1 VFIKSRPSPFVNL
14 QFRNFLEG
22 VIMAEQEADAP
33 AELDWPAAGIARI
46 RLTRASS
53 HNTLTTELLDTL
65 NRLLDEAEGGKA
77 RALVVTGSG
86 KTFCGGAHIKYFTD
100 TGSPLY
106 RDARA
111 IRDDYVLPI
120 VRTFRR
126 LREAPFVTVA
136 AINGYA
142 LGGGCELA
150 LSCDFRIMA
159 DHTRIGLTETR
170 LGALAGAGG
179 VQSLAHVLGRA
190 KALEVALL
198 GEQLSAAD
206 AKAVGLVNAV
216 HPADKLAEAV
226 TAFARRFLACSP
238 ISVAET
244 KRALYRCETAG
255 AEEADRIAL
264 DAVTAAASGTEWWE
278 GMLAFTE
285 KRPAGFRMED

>member
-1 VFIKSRPSPFVNL
+1 
-14 QFRNFLEG
+14 
-22 VIMAEQEADAP
+22 MTEQEVGAP
-33 AELDWPAAGIARI
+33 AELDWPAAQIARI
-46 RLTRASS
+46 TLTRASS
-53 HNTLTTELLDTL
+53 HNTLTAELLGTL
-65 NRLLDEAEGGKA
+65 NRLLDEASQRGA
-77 RALVVTGSG
+77 RVLVVTGSG

-100 TGSPLY
+100 NGSPLH
-106 RDARA
+106 RNPRA

-126 LREAPFVTVA
+126 LRDAPFVTVA
-136 AINGYA
+136 AINGFA

-159 DHTRIGLTETR
+159 DHARIGLTETR

-198 GEQLSAAD
+198 GEQLGAAE
-206 AKAVGLVNAV
+206 AKALGLVNAV
-216 HPADKLAEAV
+216 HPAHELDEAT
-226 TAFARRFLACSP
+226 TAFARRFLLCSP

-255 AEEADRIAL
+255 ADEADRIAL
-264 DAVTAAASGTEWWE
+264 DAVAAAASGPEWWE

-285 KRPAGFRMED
+285 KRPAGFRMEG